1 MQKCA
6 SFSIQKLNIKRIAL
20 FFYKNNNSKL
30 NFKLKMGCSSSE
42 PIVNNM
48 YAISYCT
55 LVPVKEKRNIYKIN
69 LLAQEEVEKFS
80 ERKFFAQAGQSE
92 EKMINFVKNKNFN
105 KKTIFYLYLK
115 NKPEIRNLYQ
125 MIELIPYN
133 YKDLHRV
140 VLLNTEEVK
149 GFHNF
154 FIEKKTINLEYSKF
168 VGSIID
174 LNDQQKNLENVNNIN
189 LTQDNIDNEKN
200 NEEEDEENDEIILVN
215 GLINENTIKDIEE
228 NYAKKCDKLIM
239 KEISLKNRNIFSKLI
254 DFFLDKD
261 IKKFYISDTNINDIS
276 LFNPILELLEKNY
289 NIRQLI
295 LNNCSLMDN
304 HLNDLMRAI
313 CDKRIRSLNLSKN
326 AITVEGGSL
335 ISEFLLV
342 NKTLQELNISYND
355 NVNFKAEGI
364 KYIIRSL
371 VDCPNIKLIDF
382 SGMNLTGCGEFIANL
397 LENSKSLEKMVL
409 KNDYLNANDFK
420 NIFEKVKSNK
430 IIKEIDISFNDMGG
444 DKSLEYIRDSIKENT
459 SLIKLNL
466 NKVNINND
474 NYNII
479 FEGIEKNKNIS
490 FYCLSYNHI
499 NPKIVIEFFIKQSHV
514 KNLEFIPY
522 DKNNPEDKNKD
533 FTLDEKKLLEKCKTE
548 RPDMN
553 VISI

>member
-1 MQKCA
+1 MLKYNYAKNQVKNKEKILL
-6 SFSIQKLNIKRIAL
+6 FKNHNII
-20 FFYKNNNSKL
+20 S
-30 NFKLKMGCSSSE
+30 LKMGCSSSE

-55 LVPVKEKRNIYKIN
+55 LVPIKEKRNIYKIN
-69 LLAQEEVEKFS
+69 LIAQEEVEKFS

-105 KKTIFYLYLK
+105 KKTIFYLYFK

-125 MIELIPYN
+125 MINLIPYN

-140 VLLNTEEVK
+140 VLLNTGEVK

-154 FIEKKTINLEYSKF
+154 YIEKKTINLEYSKF

-174 LNDQQKNLENVNNIN
+174 LNDQQKNLENVNNAN
-189 LTQDNIDNEKN
+189 LTKDNIN
-200 NEEEDEENDEIILVN
+200 NEDDNNEEDEENDDIILVN
-215 GLINENTIKDIEE
+215 GLINDNTIKDIKE
-228 NYAKKCDKLIM
+228 NYVRECNKLII
-239 KEISLKNRNIFSKLI
+239 KEISQQNKNMFSTLI

-261 IKKFYISDTNINDIS
+261 IKKFYLSDTNIHDFA
-276 LFNPILELLEKNY
+276 LLNPILELLEKNY
-289 NIRQLI
+289 HIRNII

-313 CDKRIRSLNLSKN
+313 SDKRIRSLNLSKN
-326 AITVEGGSL
+326 AITVEGGTL

-364 KYIIRSL
+364 KYIVRSL
-371 VDCPNIKLIDF
+371 VDCPNIKMIDF
-382 SGMNLTGCGEFIANL
+382 SGMILTGCGEFVANL

-420 NIFEKVKSNK
+420 NIFEKVKTNK

-444 DKSLEYIRDSIKENT
+444 DKSLEYIRDSIKENA

-466 NKVNINND
+466 NKININND

-479 FEGIEKNKNIS
+479 FDGIENNKNIS
-490 FYCLSYNHI
+490 KYSLSYNSI
-499 NPKIVIEFFIKQSHV
+499 NLKIVIDFFMKQTQV
-514 KNLEFIPY
+514 KNLKFIPNE
-522 DKNNPEDKNKD
+522 NNNNKQL
-533 FTLDEKKLLEKCKTE
+533 TLDEKKILEKFKNE
-548 RPDMN
+548 RPDLDITIN
-553 VISI
+553 